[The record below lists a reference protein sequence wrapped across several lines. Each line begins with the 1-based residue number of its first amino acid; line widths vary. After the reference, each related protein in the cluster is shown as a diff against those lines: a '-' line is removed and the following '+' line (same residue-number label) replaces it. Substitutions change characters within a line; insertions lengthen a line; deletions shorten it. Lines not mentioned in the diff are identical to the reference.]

1 MSKFDLPIISQLVRH
16 DFFERAY
23 REVEQHLAAKDPRT
37 GAIIP
42 LLGPTR
48 IGKTAVASL
57 LKKKIGKETETS
69 ASLLPVS
76 DFVFGKLPP
85 KPNDRDIYRAALEAF
100 GLNCR
105 ERENTAAVRKRLIH
119 TIQQTKVR
127 VIALDECNHCAE
139 RGANL
144 SARAAADH
152 LKTIVDETGVTLLL
166 LGLPRFQSI
175 IDGNEQLRDRS
186 TNTVYLQPYDWQKE
200 EDRDAFCGVVFAV
213 LDAIKKDGFSVDF
226 EFEDLAPRLYGASAG
241 RVPVALR
248 MIKSTL
254 MGAGERR
261 HLDTAAFAETARR
274 MQQQPI
280 SPFAFFQGDCPDDV
294 MLIRSYATVM
304 AEAGL
309 HFNAESPNGLQVS
322 WDTRLVS

>member
-16 DFFERAY
+16 DFFESVY
-23 REVEQHLAAKDPRT
+23 NEVEQHLAVKDPRNGT
-37 GAIIP
+37 IIP

-48 IGKTAVASL
+48 IGKSAVANL
-57 LKKKIGKETETS
+57 LKTKTGREVETN

-76 DFVFGKLPP
+76 DFVFGRIPP

-100 GLNCR
+100 GLLCR
-105 ERENTAAVRKRLIH
+105 ERENTATVRKRLIH

-127 VIALDECNHCAE
+127 VIALDECSHCAE

-175 IDGNEQLRDRS
+175 IEGNEQLRDRS
-186 TNTVYLQPYDWQKE
+186 TNSIYFLPYDWQKE
-200 EDRDAFCGVVFAV
+200 EDRDAFCGVIYAV
-213 LDAIKKDGFSVDF
+213 LDAIEKGGFAIDF
-226 EFEDLAPRLYGASAG
+226 EFDDLVPRLYGASAG
-241 RVPVALR
+241 RIPVALR
-248 MIKSTL
+248 MIKSAL
-254 MGAGERR
+254 MGATERR
-261 HLDTAAFAETARR
+261 RLDADSFAESARR
-274 MQQQPI
+274 MQQYPI
-280 SPFAFFQGDCPDDV
+280 PPFAFFQGDCPDDV
-294 MLIRSYATVM
+294 LLIRSYATVM

-309 HFNAESPNGLQVS
+309 HFDAECPDGLRVS
-322 WDTRLVS
+322 WDMRLAS